1 MAIKYLVINHEQT
14 ADVKTIIAYDT
25 PVIPLGSSF
34 LNFELADGDPDT
46 ADVSV
51 AHTPVSGTNNFTH
64 QVQVNFAWGGQT
76 PVGADFALGTLTSS
90 WVRLMKTDYPANT
103 GDVVVNVVSTSPG
116 YGTGYVTLLFAENEG
131 SARSTNLTFRDI
143 SLLTHP
149 NQIDGALSAGQ
160 PHNILDISQNGQQID
175 PVKSERRL
183 KYNIELVGES
193 AMGIPMYHFN
203 YKDEANGKGRFIG
216 TMVDDLERLGFH
228 EALTHTE
235 DGILV
240 DYSKIDVPFHTITK

>member
-14 ADVKTIIAYDT
+14 ANVKTIIAYDT
-25 PVIPLGSSF
+25 PVVPLGASF
-34 LNFELADGDPDT
+34 LNFDLADGDPNT
-46 ADVSV
+46 ADVDV
-51 AHTPVSGTNNFTH
+51 VHTPVVGTNNFSH
-64 QVQVNFAWGGQT
+64 EVQVNFSWGGAT
-76 PVGADFALGTLTSS
+76 PVGTDFSLGVNHSS
-90 WVRLMKTDYPANT
+90 WVRLKKTGYPDDT
-103 GDVVVNVVSTSPG
+103 GDVVVNVVSTSSG
-116 YGTGYVTLLFAENEG
+116 IGTGHVTLLFAENEG
-131 SARSTNLTFRDI
+131 FPRSTNLTFRDI

-149 NQIDGALSAGQ
+149 NQNDGSGAAGQ
-160 PHNILDISQNGQQID
+160 PYNVLDISQNGQE
-175 PVKSERRL
+175 VVVGKSERHL

>member
-14 ADVKTIIAYDT
+14 ANVKTIIAYDT
-25 PVIPLGSSF
+25 PAVPLGASF
-34 LNFELADGDPDT
+34 LNFDLADGDPNS
-46 ADVSV
+46 ADVDV
-51 AHTPVSGTNNFTH
+51 PHTPVTGTNNFTH
-64 QVQVNFAWGGQT
+64 EVQANFAWGGQT
-76 PVGADFALGTLTSS
+76 PVGSDFSLGYNNDS
-90 WVRLMKTDYPANT
+90 WVRLKKTGFPANT
-103 GDVVVNVVSTSPG
+103 GDVVVNVVSTSPNV
-116 YGTGYVTLLFAENEG
+116 GTGYVTLLFAENDG
-131 SARSTNLTFRDI
+131 FPRSTNLVFSDI
-143 SLLTHP
+143 SVLTHP
-149 NQIDGALSAGQ
+149 NQNDGSGSLGQ
-160 PHNILDISQNGQQID
+160 SHNILDISQSGQEQ
-175 PVKSERRL
+175 VVGKSERHL

>member
-14 ADVKTIIAYDT
+14 ANVKTIIAYDT
-25 PVIPLGSSF
+25 PPVPLGASF
-34 LNFELADGDPDT
+34 LNFDLADGDPNT
-46 ADVSV
+46 PDVDV
-51 AHTPVSGTNNFTH
+51 PHTPVTGTNNFAH
-64 QVQVNFAWGGQT
+64 EEVVNFAWGGQQ
-76 PVGADFALGTLTSS
+76 PVGSDFDLGYNHSS
-90 WVRLMKTDYPANT
+90 WVRFKKTGYPADT
-103 GDVVVNVVSTSPG
+103 GDVVVNITETSPNV
-116 YGTGYVTLLFAENEG
+116 GTGSVTLLFAENDG
-131 SARSTNLTFRDI
+131 FPRSGDLTFRDI

-149 NQIDGALSAGQ
+149 NQINTGSQ
-160 PHNILDISQNGQQID
+160 PANILDISQNGQEQ
-175 PVKSERRL
+175 VVGKSERHL

>member
-14 ADVKTIIAYDT
+14 ANVKTIIAYDT
-25 PVIPLGSSF
+25 PAVPLGASF
-34 LNFELADGDPDT
+34 LNFTLADGDANT
-46 ADVSV
+46 ADVDV
-51 AHTPVSGTNNFTH
+51 PHTPVVGTNNFTH
-64 QVQVNFAWGGQT
+64 QVEAHFDWGGST
-76 PVGADFALGTLTSS
+76 PVGTDFSLGVNQT
-90 WVRLMKTDYPANT
+90 WVRLKKTDYPADT
-103 GDVVVNVVSTSPG
+103 GDVVVNVVSTSPNV
-116 YGTGYVTLLFAENEG
+116 GTGHVTLLFAENQ
-131 SARSTNLTFRDI
+131 STPKSTNLVYRDL

-149 NQIDGALSAGQ
+149 NQSSAGGQ
-160 PHNILDISQNGQQID
+160 GHNILDISQNGQEQIT
-175 PVKSERRL
+175 VKSERHL

-203 YKDEANGKGRFIG
+203 YKDEAHGKGRFIG

-240 DYSKIDVPFHTITK
+240 DYNKIDVPFHTITK